1 MSTDNKESTVKKS
14 SAFNLSRR
22 GFLIAGAAVGGG
34 LLIKFSLPTFFGP
47 NIPLA
52 DAAADVFSPN
62 GFIGINRA
70 GEVTLVMPYVEMGQG
85 TYTAI
90 PMLIAEELEVDIN
103 KVKLEHAPANAEL
116 YTNPLLGS
124 QTTGGSTTI
133 RAAWEPMRQAGA
145 AARTLLIAAAAAQ
158 WKVEPA
164 SCHAELGSV
173 IHADSGRKLAYGELV
188 DAAAKLP
195 LPAAD
200 AIKLKSPADF
210 KLIGTAAKRLDSPD
224 KVNGAAKYG
233 IDVQIPDMKI
243 AAVATSP
250 VFGGRVKNVDDS
262 RALKVK
268 GVRQIVRLDDGVAV
282 IADHMGAAKKG
293 LAALTIEWDEG
304 EFAKLSSA
312 DIIKSLENASKNKGA
327 VARADGDFAK
337 AMAGAAQQVE
347 AVYQVP
353 FLAHAALEPMNCTVH
368 LTQDKCDIW
377 VGTQVIGSAQAIA
390 AKITGLPL
398 EKVVMHN
405 FLLGGGFGRRLEVD
419 GVERAVRIAQQVQ
432 SPVKVVWSREEDIQ
446 HDMYRPYFYDR
457 MAAGL
462 DKAGM
467 PVAWNHRITGSSIM
481 ARVAPALFKDGFD
494 PETIEGAV
502 TPPYDLPNILVDF
515 NRHEPQAIPTAFWR
529 GVGPTHNIFMV
540 ESFIDELAFAAK
552 QDPLQYRLALLDKNP
567 RAKAVLQLA
576 AEKAG
581 WETKPAKGRGRG
593 LSLQMVWG
601 SYVAQVV
608 ELEVDADGEVKVHKV
623 VCAVDCGIVVNP
635 DTVQAQVEGGI
646 LFGITAALYG
656 DITLKD
662 GRVEQSNFHDYKML
676 RMNETPLIE
685 THIVKSLEV
694 PGGIG
699 EPGTS
704 ALAPALANAVFAA
717 SGKRVRTL
725 PVNSAN
731 FKKA

>member
-1 MSTDNKESTVKKS
+1 MSTDNVETTAKKS
-14 SAFNLSRR
+14 SVLNLSRR
-22 GFLIAGAAVGGG
+22 GFLIAGAAIGGG
-34 LLIKFSLPTFFGP
+34 LLIKFSLPTMFGP
-47 NIPLA
+47 SIPLA
-52 DAAADVFSPN
+52 DAETEVFSPN
-62 GFIGINRA
+62 AFIGINRA
-70 GEVTLVMPYVEMGQG
+70 GEVSLVMPYVEMGQG

-90 PMLIAEELEVDIN
+90 PMLIAEELEVDIKN
-103 KVKLEHAPANAEL
+103 VKLEHAPANAEL
-116 YTNPLLGS
+116 YSNPLLGS

-133 RAAWEPMRQAGA
+133 RAAWQPMREAGA
-145 AARTLLIAAAAAQ
+145 VARTLLISAAAAKWQ
-158 WKVEPA
+158 VEPA
-164 SCHAELGSV
+164 SCHAESGNV
-173 IHADSGRKLAYGELV
+173 IHAESGRKLGYGELV

-233 IDVQIPDMKI
+233 IDVQILNMKI
-243 AAVATSP
+243 AAIATSP
-250 VFGGRVKNVDDS
+250 VFGGRLKQVDDS
-262 RALKVK
+262 KALKVK
-268 GVRQIVRLDDGVAV
+268 GVRQIVRLEDGVAV

-312 DIIKSLENASKNKGA
+312 DIISAMQTASKAKGA

-368 LTQDKCDIW
+368 LTKELCEIW

-390 AKITGLPL
+390 AKVTGLPL
-398 EKVVMHN
+398 EKVIVHN
-405 FLLGGGFGRRLEVD
+405 FLIGGGFGRRLEVD
-419 GVERAVRIAQQVQ
+419 GVERAVRIAQQVH

-494 PETIEGAV
+494 PETIEGAAM
-502 TPPYDLPNILVDF
+502 PPYDLPNLLVDVI
-515 NRHEPQAIPTAFWR
+515 RHEPPGIPTAFWR

-540 ESFIDELAFAAK
+540 ESFIDELAVAAK
-552 QDPLQYRLALLDKNP
+552 QDPLKYRLALLDKNP

-581 WETKPAKGRGRG
+581 WETKPAKGIGRG

-601 SYVAQVV
+601 SFVAQVV
-608 ELEVDADGEVKVHKV
+608 ELEVATDGAIKVHKV

-635 DTVQAQVEGGI
+635 DTVQAQIEGGI

-685 THIVKSLEV
+685 THIVKSLEL

-704 ALAPALANAVFAA
+704 ALAPALTNAIFAA
-717 SGKRVRTL
+717 SGTRVRTL
-725 PVNSAN
+725 PVNSASL
-731 FKKA
+731 KKA

>member
-1 MSTDNKESTVKKS
+1 MSTDNVETTAKKS
-14 SAFNLSRR
+14 SVLNLSRR
-22 GFLIAGAAVGGG
+22 GFLIAGAAIGGG
-34 LLIKFSLPTFFGP
+34 LLIKFSLPTMFGP
-47 NIPLA
+47 SIPLA
-52 DAAADVFSPN
+52 DAETEVFSPN
-62 GFIGINRA
+62 AFIGINRA
-70 GEVTLVMPYVEMGQG
+70 GEVSLVMPYVEMGQG

-90 PMLIAEELEVDIN
+90 PMLIAEELEVDI
-103 KVKLEHAPANAEL
+103 KTVKLEHAPANAKL
-116 YTNPLLGS
+116 YSNPLLGS

-133 RAAWEPMRQAGA
+133 RAAWQPMREAGA
-145 AARTLLIAAAAAQ
+145 VARTLLIAAAAAQ
-158 WKVEPA
+158 WQVTPA
-164 SCHAELGSV
+164 SCHAEMGSV
-173 IHADSGRKLAYGELV
+173 IHAASGRKLAYGELV

-243 AAVATSP
+243 AAIATSP
-250 VFGGRVKNVDDS
+250 VFGGRLKNVDDS
-262 RALKVK
+262 KALKVK

-293 LAALTIEWDEG
+293 LAALSIEWDEG

-312 DIIKSLENASKNKGA
+312 DIIQSMQSASKAKGA

-368 LTQDKCDIW
+368 LTKELCEIW

-390 AKITGLPL
+390 AKVTGLPL
-398 EKVVMHN
+398 EKVIVHN
-405 FLLGGGFGRRLEVD
+405 FLIGGGFGRRLEVD
-419 GVERAVRIAQQVQ
+419 GVERAVRIAQQVH

-494 PETIEGAV
+494 PETIEGAAM
-502 TPPYDLPNILVDF
+502 PPYDLPNLLVDVI
-515 NRHEPQAIPTAFWR
+515 RHEPPGIPTAFWR

-540 ESFIDELAFAAK
+540 ESFIDELAVAAK
-552 QDPLQYRLALLDKNP
+552 QDPLKYRLALLDKNP

-581 WETKPAKGRGRG
+581 WATKPAKGIGRG

-601 SYVAQVV
+601 SFVAQVV
-608 ELEVDADGEVKVHKV
+608 ELEVATDGAVKVHKV

-635 DTVQAQVEGGI
+635 DTVQAQIEGGI

-656 DITLKD
+656 NISLKH

-685 THIVKSLEV
+685 THIVKSLEA

-704 ALAPALANAVFAA
+704 ALAPALTNAIFAA

-725 PVNSAN
+725 PVNSASL
-731 FKKA
+731 KTA

>member
-1 MSTDNKESTVKKS
+1 MSADNLETTTKKS
-14 SAFNLSRR
+14 SVFNLSRR

-34 LLIKFSLPTFFGP
+34 LLIKFSLPTMFGP
-47 NIPLA
+47 NIPL
-52 DAAADVFSPN
+52 DEVAADVFKPN
-62 GFIGINRA
+62 AFIGINRA

-85 TYTAI
+85 TYTSI
-90 PMLIAEELEVDIN
+90 PMLIAEELEVDI
-103 KVKLEHAPANAEL
+103 KTVKLEHAPANAEL
-116 YTNPLLGS
+116 YSNPLLGS

-145 AARTLLIAAAAAQ
+145 TARTLLITAAAAQ
-158 WKVEPA
+158 WQVTPA
-164 SCHAELGSV
+164 SCHAELGQV
-173 IHADSGRKLAYGELV
+173 IHTASGRKLAYGELV

-195 LPAAD
+195 LPAAE

-210 KLIGTAAKRLDSPD
+210 QLIGTAAKRLDSPD

-233 IDVQIPDMKI
+233 IDVQIADMKI
-243 AAVATSP
+243 AAIAISP
-250 VFGGRVKNVDDS
+250 VFGGRLKNVDDS
-262 RALKVK
+262 QALKVK

-312 DIIKSLENASKNKGA
+312 DIIQSMETASKAKGA
-327 VARADGDFAK
+327 VARADGDFAQ

-368 LTQDKCDIW
+368 LTKDLCEIW
-377 VGTQVIGSAQAIA
+377 VGTQVIGKAQAIA
-390 AKITGLPL
+390 AKVTGLPL
-398 EKVVMHN
+398 EKVVVHN
-405 FLLGGGFGRRLEVD
+405 FLIGGGFGRRLEVD
-419 GVERAVRIAQQVQ
+419 GVERAVRIAQQVD

-467 PVAWNHRITGSSIM
+467 PVAWNHRITGSSVM
-481 ARVAPALFKDGFD
+481 ARFAPALFKDGFD
-494 PETIEGAV
+494 EETIDGAAM
-502 TPPYDLPNILVDF
+502 PPYDLPNLLVDVI
-515 NRHEPQAIPTAFWR
+515 RHEPPGIPTAFWR

-552 QDPLQYRLALLDKNP
+552 QDPLKYRLALLDKNP

-576 AEKAG
+576 ADKAG
-581 WETKPAKGRGRG
+581 WGDARAKGIGRG

-608 ELEVDADGEVKVHKV
+608 ELAVADDGAVKVHKV

-635 DTVQAQVEGGI
+635 DTVQAQIEGGI

-656 DITLKD
+656 DISLKD

-676 RMNETPLIE
+676 RMNETPVME

-699 EPGTS
+699 EPGTA
-704 ALAPALANAVFAA
+704 ALSPALVNAIFAA
-717 SGKRVRTL
+717 SGKRLRTL
-725 PVNSAN
+725 PVNTAEL
-731 FKKA
+731 KKA

>member
-1 MSTDNKESTVKKS
+1 MSTDNVETTAKKS
-14 SAFNLSRR
+14 SVLNLSRR
-22 GFLIAGAAVGGG
+22 GFLIAGAAIGGG
-34 LLIKFSLPTFFGP
+34 LLIKFSLPTMFGP
-47 NIPLA
+47 SIPLA
-52 DAAADVFSPN
+52 DAETEVFSPN
-62 GFIGINRA
+62 AFIGINRA
-70 GEVTLVMPYVEMGQG
+70 GEVSLVMPYVEMGQG

-90 PMLIAEELEVDIN
+90 PMLIAEELEVDI
-103 KVKLEHAPANAEL
+103 KTVKLEHAPANAKL
-116 YTNPLLGS
+116 YSNPLLGS

-133 RAAWEPMRQAGA
+133 RAAWQPMREAGA
-145 AARTLLIAAAAAQ
+145 VARTLLIAAAAAQ
-158 WKVEPA
+158 WQVTPA
-164 SCHAELGSV
+164 SCHAEMGSV
-173 IHADSGRKLAYGELV
+173 IHAASGRKLAYGELV

-243 AAVATSP
+243 AAIATSP
-250 VFGGRVKNVDDS
+250 VFGGRLKNVDDS
-262 RALKVK
+262 KALKVK

-293 LAALTIEWDEG
+293 LAALSIEWDEG

-312 DIIKSLENASKNKGA
+312 DIIQSMQSASKAKGA

-368 LTQDKCDIW
+368 LTKELCEIW

-390 AKITGLPL
+390 AKVTGLPL
-398 EKVVMHN
+398 EKVIVHN
-405 FLLGGGFGRRLEVD
+405 FLIGGGFGRRLEVD
-419 GVERAVRIAQQVQ
+419 GVERAVRIAQQVH

-494 PETIEGAV
+494 PETIEGAAM
-502 TPPYDLPNILVDF
+502 PPYDLPNLLVDVI
-515 NRHEPQAIPTAFWR
+515 RHEPPGIPTAFWR

-540 ESFIDELAFAAK
+540 ESFIDELAVAAK
-552 QDPLQYRLALLDKNP
+552 QDPLKYRLALLDKNP

-581 WETKPAKGRGRG
+581 WATKPAKGIGRG

-601 SYVAQVV
+601 SFVAQVV
-608 ELEVDADGEVKVHKV
+608 ELEVATDGAVKVHKV

-635 DTVQAQVEGGI
+635 DTVQAQIEGGI

-656 DITLKD
+656 NISLKP
-662 GRVEQSNFHDYKML
+662 GRVEHSNFHDYKML

-685 THIVKSLEV
+685 THIVKSLEA

-704 ALAPALANAVFAA
+704 ALAPALTNAIFAA

-725 PVNSAN
+725 PVNSASL
-731 FKKA
+731 KTA